1 MTPAEEELVA
11 EYTDTGEWSEAVA
24 VAEATVINM
33 LIERTGTTDDMLM
46 VKVLEKQMDYIA
58 QALAREIMVT
68 KRKTFNW
75 SKKKEKRELANFRWL
90 ISLLQ
95 WHAFRHTLDGLL
107 PSPEGE

>member
-1 MTPAEEELVA
+1 MTPEEETLIS
-11 EYTDTGEWSEAVA
+11 EYTDSGEYSEAVA

-33 LIERTGTTDDMLM
+33 LLERTGNTDEMLM

-68 KRKTFNW
+68 KRKVFNW
-75 SKKKEKRELANFRWL
+75 SKVKQKRELENFRWL

-95 WHAFRHTLDGLL
+95 WHAFKHTLDDIL
-107 PSPEGE
+107 PQLEAE